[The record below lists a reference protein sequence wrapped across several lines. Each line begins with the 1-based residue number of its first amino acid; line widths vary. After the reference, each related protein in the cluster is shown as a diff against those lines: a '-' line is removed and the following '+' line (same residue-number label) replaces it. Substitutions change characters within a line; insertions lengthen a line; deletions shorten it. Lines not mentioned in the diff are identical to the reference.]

1 MPGPKKRL
9 ADIAYIPDNSFL
21 VQPNDAVVV
30 QGDGI
35 QTPYR
40 VINRDSRSKSQLN
53 QAAARRKSMT
63 RAEKTAE
70 LIGGALP
77 ILPAG
82 VMASSAVPLVA
93 GNSFG
98 QAVLNSM
105 LGGKLVDLG
114 ANVVSRGKSKNFV
127 DLLGRGIKDFTG
139 YDPRQNAAVTLGLE
153 MFNPGYYL
161 SPNNVVKASSKVA
174 NAVNKA
180 ISNNQK
186 LYAIAPGMRRPI
198 GTDNAFANLDEMQLE
213 YLMDRGSDVEYLTNH
228 GANTDFLRNII
239 NRRNGSVSRATN
251 SASSVA
257 QTPEPY
263 SRIDDLNYMID
274 GIRRGEF
281 TLDQLRTATVNGRP
295 IHPDD
300 IASLEQV
307 FNKQQ
312 MATPANVVSSQVT
325 SVQPTTTFP
334 RISLNDI
341 NRYKAMMPDDEDALE
356 IFENYNRLVN
366 AIEKGDY
373 RLVKRLYGNGNGY
386 ISKYELGDALEK
398 LGYPYSNEYTDLVD
412 NTSEV
417 LGIFGPDRYSIRRS
431 VLSDG
436 SMSIANRLGLTV
448 PGRFNPN
455 SNWPEVIKDYGYT
468 DTNNILDR
476 ASYERLQ
483 NLVSHPSIPN
493 DVREKLIEKIDNYEN
508 LAREAYDKGLATY
521 QTPVGE
527 IGYTPNRDGDV
538 HDMTFFDVDW
548 AMDFAKDPRTER
560 YKSFAK
566 RLKQTLGHEPTNE
579 QVQNAVIGAAKRES
593 TSKIYNTFRNM
604 GIGQKFRMGH
614 DGSRSADSFSNSMAN
629 ETKYIREGRAKGE
642 FELDGN
648 GAIVYSR
655 DNKMA
660 KLRTLQNDDGS
671 VNRKNVD
678 KLNKLI
684 ADYAKEI
691 KWKGETPKIKMMGDY
706 FYFPNEITT
715 KIKQKLGGTINRKH
729 LFNMQ
734 R

>member
-53 QAAARRKSMT
+53 QAAARRRSMT

-213 YLMDRGSDVEYLTNH
+213 YLMDRGGDVEYLTNH

-312 MATPANVVSSQVT
+312 IATPANVVSSQVT
-325 SVQPTTTFP
+325 SVQPITTFP

-341 NRYKAMMPDDEDALE
+341 NRYKALKPDDDSALE
-356 IFENYNRLVN
+356 TFENYNKLVD
-366 AIEKGDY
+366 AIERGDY
-373 RLVKRLYGNGNGY
+373 NAVRQGFENDY
-386 ISKYELGDALEK
+386 ISRYELGTALEE
-398 LGYPYSNEYTDLVD
+398 LGYSYSNDYTSLLD

-417 LGIFGPDRYSIRRS
+417 LGAFGPDRYSIRRN

-455 SNWPEVIKDYGYT
+455 STWSEVIKDYGYT

-483 NLVSHPSIPN
+483 NLIRHPSIPN
-493 DVREKLIEKIDNYEN
+493 DVREKLIEKMDNYEN

-527 IGYTPNRDGDV
+527 IGYGSHSNGDV

-548 AMDFAKDPRTER
+548 AMDFAKDPRTDR
-560 YKSFAK
+560 YQSFAK
-566 RLKQTLGHEPTNE
+566 RLRQTLGHEPTDE
-579 QVQNAVIGAAKRES
+579 QVQNAIIGAAKRES
-593 TSKIYNTFRNM
+593 ASKIYNTFRNM
-604 GIGQKFRMGH
+604 AIGQRFRMGH
-614 DGSRSADSFSNSMAN
+614 NGSRSADSFSNSVVN

-648 GAIVYSR
+648 GAVVYSR

-660 KLRTLQNDDGS
+660 KLRRLQNPDGS

-691 KWKGETPKIKMMGDY
+691 NWGGEVPKVKMIGNY